1 MCALSLSLS
10 LSLSR
15 ARARSLTHTHI
26 ATGLHF
32 SQCSSSTSAVRLGVC
47 TVNVFSVAVNCAGSS
62 RQRCGPH
69 AMSHGAFWLYANST
83 SFSDIF
89 KDQHQRPAGSGSGGV
104 RSGVT
109 GRQRL
114 LVAMREV
121 MDETSPTMDETR
133 PILDEKCPTLDQTGP
148 TMDETSA
155 IQAHKMRGK
164 NTGNGYANPS

>member
-1 MCALSLSLS
+1 
-10 LSLSR
+10 
-15 ARARSLTHTHI
+15 
-26 ATGLHF
+26 
-32 SQCSSSTSAVRLGVC
+32 
-47 TVNVFSVAVNCAGSS
+47 
-62 RQRCGPH
+62 
-69 AMSHGAFWLYANST
+69 
-83 SFSDIF
+83 
-89 KDQHQRPAGSGSGGV
+89 
-104 RSGVT
+104 
-109 GRQRL
+109 L